1 MDAKEFL
8 KIKGVSL
15 HSVNATRLPH
25 KYKNVELELI
35 PLMEEYA
42 ELRLSDVVWLS
53 EQLKAF
59 AEHYNQIHM
68 DQLNITTGV
77 FIINGN
83 KITFQTAAYIEDGWY
98 VEMTDDDIVRWE
110 IPFGGGEPKRIGGY
124 YDLISAIKAGV
135 DLY

>member
-8 KIKGVSL
+8 TIKGVSL
-15 HSVNATRLPH
+15 RSVNATRLPH

-59 AEHYNQIHM
+59 REWTRENLNQ
-68 DQLNITTGV
+68 
-77 FIINGN
+77 
-83 KITFQTAAYIEDGWY
+83 E
-98 VEMTDDDIVRWE
+98 DIVSQ
-110 IPFGGGEPKRIGGY
+110 K
-124 YDLISAIKAGV
+124 AI
-135 DLY
+135 DRYLESL

>member
-15 HSVNATRLPH
+15 HSVKATRQPH

-59 AEHYNQIHM
+59 REWTRENLNQ
-68 DQLNITTGV
+68 
-77 FIINGN
+77 
-83 KITFQTAAYIEDGWY
+83 E
-98 VEMTDDDIVRWE
+98 DIVSQ
-110 IPFGGGEPKRIGGY
+110 K
-124 YDLISAIKAGV
+124 AI
-135 DLY
+135 DRYLESL